1 MNVKI
6 TPMRPEH
13 VDAILSIE
21 RVSFPLPWNRETFL
35 FEILLNEL
43 GLYVVALLGEFAVG
57 YGGMWLVA
65 DEGHITNI
73 AVHPSFR
80 RQGIGR
86 QILQDLV
93 RRAVEN
99 GLNRMTLEVR
109 PSNIAARKLYQK
121 FGFVEKGLRK
131 RYYQD
136 NNEDAII
143 MWLEH
148 LQGWPSDWTQLS
160 GWERDN

>member
-1 MNVKI
+1 MKVNI
-6 TPMRPEH
+6 TSMRPEH

-21 RVSFPLPWNRETFL
+21 RVSFPLPWSRETFL

-43 GLYVVALLGEFAVG
+43 GVYVVALSDELAVG

-73 AVHPSFR
+73 AVNPAFR
-80 RQGIGR
+80 RRGIGQ
-86 QILQDLV
+86 QILQELI
-93 RRAVEN
+93 RRAVQN
-99 GLNRMTLEVR
+99 GINRMTLEVR
-109 PSNIAARKLYQK
+109 PSNIAARKLYHK

-148 LQGWPSDWTQLS
+148 LQGWPPAKTS
-160 GWERDN
+160 